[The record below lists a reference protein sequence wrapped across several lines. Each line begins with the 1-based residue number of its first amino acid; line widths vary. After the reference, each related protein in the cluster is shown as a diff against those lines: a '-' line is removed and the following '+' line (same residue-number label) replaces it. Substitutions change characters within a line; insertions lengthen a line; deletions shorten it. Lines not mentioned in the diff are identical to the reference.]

1 MTNTL
6 DSTPPLPDAPPP
18 PRFTPPPARQISR
31 RERTPG
37 HIIAIILGCLLLL
50 PGVGLLAGGT
60 TVAVGQAVATDSDGY
75 FRFTLDRL
83 GSDGVAVA
91 TTDLWLDDVEGDAS
105 PWVFDFLDVDL
116 RLRVQGAGDTD
127 DVFVGIARSADVAR
141 YLDDA
146 AYSEIVEVDHHAP
159 RYEQVIGDG
168 SVEPPTEQDFWT
180 ASATGS
186 GEQELDWQARG
197 GRWSV
202 VVMNADGSPGVAA
215 DVEVGARSGA
225 VTPVAISLIVAGGLL
240 TLIAGSMVIVGAR
253 GRRRMPVEAAAPNGP
268 IGNFGPPS
276 TPAD

>member
-6 DSTPPLPDAPPP
+6 DSIPPLPDASPPQP
-18 PRFTPPPARQISR
+18 QVTPPPSRPTSR

-37 HIIAIILGCLLLL
+37 HIIAIVFGCLLLL
-50 PGVGLLAGGT
+50 PGMGLLAGGT
-60 TVAVGQAVATDSDGY
+60 TVAIGQAVATDSDGY

-83 GSDGVAVA
+83 DSDGVAVA

-116 RLRVQGAGDTD
+116 RLRVQGAGDSD
-127 DVFVGIARSADVAR
+127 DIFVGIARSADVER

-146 AYSEIVEVDHHAP
+146 AYSEIVEVDNHAP

-168 SVEPPTEQDFWT
+168 AVEPPAEQNFWT
-180 ASATGS
+180 ASATGT

-225 VTPVAISLIVAGGLL
+225 VTPVAISLIVAGGII
-240 TLIAGSMVIVGAR
+240 TLIAGSMIIVGAR
-253 GRRRMPVEAAAPNGP
+253 GRRRMPVEAPVTTGP
-268 IGNFGPPS
+268 VGTTPPPP
-276 TPAD
+276 PAN